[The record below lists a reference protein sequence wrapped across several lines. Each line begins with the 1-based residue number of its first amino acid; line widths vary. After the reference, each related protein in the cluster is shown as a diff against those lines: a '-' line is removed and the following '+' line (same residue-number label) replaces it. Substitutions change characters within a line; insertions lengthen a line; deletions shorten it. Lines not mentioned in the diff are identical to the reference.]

1 VELKEAALRAAE
13 VAWEKKGEDVVV
25 VNVGELLVVV
35 DYFVIATAVND
46 RQVRAI
52 VDSVE
57 DALREEAGIKPIG
70 REGLDEGRW
79 ALLDYGDLVV
89 HIFQPEARDFYRLD
103 NLWGDAP
110 ITRLDPDLGLSV
122 S

>member
-1 VELKEAALRAAE
+1 MELRDAALRAAE

-57 DALREEAGIKPIG
+57 DVLREEAGIKPIG

-89 HIFQPEARDFYRLD
+89 HVFQPEAREFCRLD
-103 NLWGDAP
+103 KLWGDAP
-110 ITRLDPDLGLSV
+110 ITKLAPELGLSA